1 MDVLLVNAGSSSL
14 KLSVL
19 SEGGELRHVAL
30 AEWSGGTTRF
40 QAGHASFEKLPG
52 RSLAEVVRR
61 AVQRWR
67 EAGWSE
73 SDLIAVAHRWVHGGP
88 FVESAMVTT
97 EVRRRLESLVSLAPL
112 HHPPSLEAL
121 DAAAAAWPGIPQ
133 VVVFDTAFHAT
144 LSEEARTYAIPARWR
159 DEFGIRRY
167 GFHGLSYAYCARR
180 AHQMLGAT
188 DARKLIVCH
197 LGQGCSAAAIVGER
211 CVETT
216 MGFTPLEGLVMATRS
231 GSVDPGILLYLQ
243 RQHGLTPS
251 EIEQALNHQSG
262 LLGLSG
268 VSGDMRQVRAAA
280 DGGNEAA
287 RLALRVYT
295 RRVRL
300 AIGALAAALGGCDAL
315 VFTGGVGQNDARIR
329 AEVCEGLSFLGV
341 DLDDA
346 RNTSCMPDGDV
357 ARPASSARVLV
368 IVARED
374 LTMLA
379 EVRRLLGRSSDSA
392 RP

>member
-1 MDVLLVNAGSSSL
+1 
-14 KLSVL
+14 
-19 SEGGELRHVAL
+19 
-30 AEWSGGTTRF
+30 
-40 QAGHASFEKLPG
+40 P
-52 RSLAEVVRR
+52 
-61 AVQRWR
+61 
-67 EAGWSE
+67 
-73 SDLIAVAHRWVHGGP
+73 
-88 FVESAMVTT
+88 
-97 EVRRRLESLVSLAPL
+97 LAPL

-121 DAAAAAWPGIPQ
+121 DASAAAWPDIPQ
-133 VVVFDTAFHAT
+133 VIVFDTAFHAT

-159 DEFGIRRY
+159 EEFGVRRY

-231 GSVDPGILLYLQ
+231 GSLDPGVLLHLQ
-243 RQHGLTPS
+243 RQHGLQPA
-251 EIEQALNHQSG
+251 EIEHALNFQSG

-280 DGGNEAA
+280 DGGHEAA

-295 RRVRL
+295 RRIRL
-300 AIGALAAALGGCDAL
+300 TIGALAAAMGGCDAL
-315 VFTGGVGQNDARIR
+315 VFTGGVGENDPRTR

-341 DLDDA
+341 DLDDV
-346 RNTSCMPDGDV
+346 RNASCTPDTDV
-357 ARPASSARVLV
+357 ARSSSSARVLV
-368 IVARED
+368 IAARED
-374 LTMLA
+374 LTMLS

-392 RP
+392 MP